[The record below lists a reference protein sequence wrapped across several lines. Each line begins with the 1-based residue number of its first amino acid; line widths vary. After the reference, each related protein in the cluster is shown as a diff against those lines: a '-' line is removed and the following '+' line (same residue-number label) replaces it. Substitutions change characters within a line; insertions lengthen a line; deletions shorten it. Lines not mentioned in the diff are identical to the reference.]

1 MKLASVL
8 SSAVSAFLPKKSIEQ
23 IIEEQNTRTVWYP
36 RVHGLPRKY
45 VYGKRPG
52 EPFMRHAFHPEGD
65 DRPFCA
71 SETDPAKIARH
82 SAICLS
88 EDGSHGELC
97 EMCRRLN
104 NPKRFD
110 LLVRLYRD
118 DRKRELSGMNVSDAV
133 ENSRVNQS
141 ATSEYLKQLA
151 DLGLVRRER
160 IGRRVF
166 YSADFSSANPWV
178 AEIARMIRLRLL
190 SGSDDFSYAP
200 IFRVMMGSFRSRVIR
215 HVAAGGCGGVEFL
228 RNTFD
233 IQHFGDLKRSLRPA
247 VDAHILDLDSD
258 DPDGKYSYVTPSDPI
273 ARRIVELS

>member
-8 SSAVSAFLPKKSIEQ
+8 SSAVSALLPKKSIEQ
-23 IIEEQNTRTVWYP
+23 IIEEQNTRTVWYS
-36 RVHGLPRKY
+36 RVHGLPQKF

-52 EPFMRHAFHPEGD
+52 EPFVRHDFHPKGD

-71 SETDPAKIARH
+71 SETDPEKIARH

-88 EDGSHGELC
+88 EKGSHGGLC

-118 DRKRELSGMNVSDAV
+118 DRKRKLAGMNVSDAV
-133 ENSRVNQS
+133 ENSKVNQP

-166 YSADFSSANPWV
+166 YSADLSSANPWV
-178 AEIARMIRLRLL
+178 AEIARMIQKRLL
-190 SGSDDFSYAP
+190 GGSDDISYAP
-200 IFRVMMGSFRSRVIR
+200 IFRVMMGSFRSRVVR
-215 HVAAGGCGGVEFL
+215 HIAAGGCGEVEFL

-233 IQHFGDLKRSLRPA
+233 IQHFGDLQRDLRPA

-273 ARRIVELS
+273 ARRIIELS

>member
-1 MKLASVL
+1 
-8 SSAVSAFLPKKSIEQ
+8 
-23 IIEEQNTRTVWYP
+23 
-36 RVHGLPRKY
+36 
-45 VYGKRPG
+45 
-52 EPFMRHAFHPEGD
+52 MRHAFHPEGD

-247 VDAHILDLDSD
+247 VDAHILDLDSE

>member
-1 MKLASVL
+1 MKLVSVL
-8 SSAVSAFLPKKSIEQ
+8 SSALSALLPKKSIEQ
-23 IIEEQNTRTVWYP
+23 VIEEQNTRTVWYP
-36 RVHGLPRKY
+36 RSYGLPRKY

-52 EPFMRHAFHPEGD
+52 EPFMRHDFHPDGD
-65 DRPFCA
+65 RRPFCA
-71 SETDPAKIARH
+71 SETDPVKIARH

-88 EDGSHGELC
+88 EDGSHGGLC

-110 LLVRLYRD
+110 LFVRLYRD
-118 DRKRELSGMNVSDAV
+118 DRRREMAGINVSDAV
-133 ENSRVNQS
+133 ENSKVNQP

-166 YSADFSSANPWV
+166 YRADLSSANPWV

-190 SGSDDFSYAP
+190 SGSDDVSYVP
-200 IFRVMMGSFRSRVIR
+200 IFRVMMGSFRSRVVR
-215 HVAAGGCGGVEFL
+215 HIAAGGCGDVEFL

-233 IQHFGDLKRSLRPA
+233 IQHFGDLQRELRPA
-247 VDAHILDLDSD
+247 VDAHILDLNS
-258 DPDGKYSYVTPSDPI
+258 DGKYSYVTPSDPI